1 MRHTSLLLGGLLSTL
16 AFAIQAQEH
25 GHTDQHHSSAANER
39 AEKDHHDH
47 GQSAKGSASLG
58 AHEHGVATL
67 NLVLDG
73 EHLVFELESPAANI
87 VGFEHMP
94 TSEKDLAT
102 VKQARQHLT
111 QADALFAFPGAAACT
126 LEDAEVESPLFAAA
140 KAQGHDHHE
149 AHTDD
154 HHNSR
159 EEHHDHGHDNHA
171 EHDSAHSDIQAHFR
185 FVCENPGALQQ
196 IEVKLFEVFP
206 NTEKLLL
213 QAITPGGQQGG
224 ELTPAQSVIRL

>member
-1 MRHTSLLLGGLLSTL
+1 MRPTSLLLGGLLSTL
-16 AFAIQAQEH
+16 AFAIQAHEH
-25 GHTDQHHSSAANER
+25 GHEDQHHSSTAHER
-39 AEKDHHDH
+39 AEKYHHDH
-47 GQSAKGSASLG
+47 GHSEKGNVSLA

-94 TSEKDLAT
+94 ASEKDLAT
-102 VKQARQHLT
+102 AKQARQRLT
-111 QADALFAFPGAAACT
+111 KADALFAFPGAAACT

-140 KAQGHDHHE
+140 KEQSHDHDE
-149 AHTDD
+149 AHRND
-154 HHNSR
+154 HHKAH
-159 EEHHDHGHDNHA
+159 EEHHDHAQDDHA
-171 EHDSAHSDIQAHFR
+171 EHESAHSDIHAHFR

-206 NTEKLLL
+206 YTEKLLL
-213 QAITPGGQQGG
+213 QAITPNGQQGG